1 MSDRITATAA
11 ASLFK
16 AHDEGQYV
24 AQCVDTIDLGRKVQD
39 FPGKV
44 PYLAPTCALVRD
56 GHGLRVLLWFL
67 SRVLMRVVICEPC
80 YGRRRA
86 CWCER

>member
-1 MSDRITATAA
+1 MDADARAG
-11 ASLFK
+11 AS
-16 AHDEGQYV
+16 
-24 AQCVDTIDLGRKVQD
+24 
-39 FPGKV
+39 GKLLRV
-44 PYLAPTCALVRD
+44 LLWAPTRALVRD

-86 CWCER
+86 SWRER